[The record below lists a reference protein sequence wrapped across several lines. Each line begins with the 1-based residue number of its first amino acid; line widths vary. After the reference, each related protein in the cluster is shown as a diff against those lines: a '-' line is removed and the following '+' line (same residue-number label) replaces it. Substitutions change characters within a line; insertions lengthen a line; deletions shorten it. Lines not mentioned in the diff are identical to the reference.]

1 VDQPREREVRLENPC
16 TPAWVFHRK
25 TTHEFG
31 RKPTPVC
38 VGFRTKRDPALCH
51 RIKSSVAESG
61 SLSPD
66 REIYGRMQLSVAGS
80 GDLWLDPALCRQIG
94 SSAAEFG
101 SLWLDLSL
109 SDVVSVRNSPVV
121 GGLEFGRWIE
131 T

>member
-1 VDQPREREVRLENPC
+1 
-16 TPAWVFHRK
+16 
-25 TTHEFG
+25 
-31 RKPTPVC
+31 VC